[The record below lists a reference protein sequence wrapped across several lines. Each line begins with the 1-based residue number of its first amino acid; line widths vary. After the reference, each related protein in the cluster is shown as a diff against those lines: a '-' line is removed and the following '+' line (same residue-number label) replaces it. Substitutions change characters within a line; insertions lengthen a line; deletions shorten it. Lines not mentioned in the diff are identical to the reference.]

1 MRSCLVMVC
10 ALALLV
16 GVALVQPA
24 AQEGGGPGHG
34 GERFSLG
41 LIVGH
46 PTGISAK
53 YWLAQYSAVDAALAW
68 NFQSERFHLHADYL
82 HHFFDAF
89 DVSPD
94 RLPLYLG
101 IGGNLRLRGDAPG
114 DSDSLRSGIRIP
126 LGVSFLSSE
135 LPLEAFG
142 EVVPGLRLIPNTEF
156 ELWGG
161 IGLRYR
167 F

>member
-1 MRSCLVMVC
+1 MRLYRVLSTAVV
-10 ALALLV
+10 LLIA
-16 GVALVQPA
+16 GALVQPA

-41 LIVGH
+41 LIVGY

-53 YWLAQYSAVDAALAW
+53 YWLAEHSAVDAALAW
-68 NFQSERFHLHADYL
+68 NFQSERFHIHADYL
-82 HHFFDAF
+82 HHFFEAF
-89 DVSPD
+89 DVAPD

-101 IGGNLRLRGDAPG
+101 IGGNFRVRGDAPG
-114 DSDSLRSGIRIP
+114 DSVRSGIRVP

-142 EVVPGLRLIPNTEF
+142 EVVPGLRIVPGTEF

-161 IGLRYR
+161 IGVRYR